1 MVKTEFEVFLEK
13 EIEKGKGVY
22 FPATAG
28 FLRRAFIKHLP
39 CGTLHPNP
47 QDEFCS
53 PEIGPNYEIISR
65 YEQDFRILKESQG
78 YEYLKSAVCE
88 PIEVERIHPDG
99 YMILNGHH
107 RWAAALRTDMK
118 KLRVRIVDLTQ
129 EKDIRKMLSASRSD
143 RRVTLD
149 LDEVVFRPETDPFL
163 EKPLR
168 FPIRRIYK
176 ERLRRGI
183 PGLFYLLNRLGYDIW
198 VYTANNLSLDYLRY
212 YFKHYHTHVDG
223 IITGAARKMEDGSRL
238 QEELSKAINAK
249 YAVTVHVDNS
259 TVVRTVRDGSTF
271 DEFPLTDGGDGWVR
285 EVVKVFEEMQK
296 NEQ

>member
-39 CGTLHPNP
+39 CGALHPNP

-65 YEQDFRILKESQG
+65 YEQDFRILKDSQG

-107 RWAAALRTDMK
+107 RWAAALRTGMK
-118 KLRVRIVDLTQ
+118 K
-129 EKDIRKMLSASRSD
+129 
-143 RRVTLD
+143 
-149 LDEVVFRPETDPFL
+149 
-163 EKPLR
+163 
-168 FPIRRIYK
+168 
-176 ERLRRGI
+176 
-183 PGLFYLLNRLGYDIW
+183 LLNRLGYDIW

-259 TVVRTVRDGSTF
+259 TVVRTVRDRSTF
-271 DEFPLTDGGDGWVR
+271 DEFPLTDGGDGWVQ

>member
-1 MVKTEFEVFLEK
+1 MVKTEFEIFLEK

-22 FPATAG
+22 FPAAAG
-28 FLRRAFIKHLP
+28 FLRRAFIKRLP

-53 PEIGPNYEIISR
+53 PEVGPNYEIISR
-65 YEQDFRILKESQG
+65 YEQDFRILKDNQG

-107 RWAAALRTDMK
+107 RWAAALRTGMK

-129 EKDIRKMLSASRSD
+129 EKDIRKMLSTSRSD
-143 RRVTLD
+143 RRVTMD
-149 LDEVVFRPETDPFL
+149 LDEVIFRPETDPFL

-168 FPIRRIYK
+168 FPLRRIYK
-176 ERLRRGI
+176 QRLRRGI

-212 YFKHYHTHVDG
+212 YFNHYHTHVDG
-223 IITGAARKMEDGSRL
+223 IITGAARKMEDGYRL
-238 QEELSKAINAK
+238 QEELSKAINEK
-249 YAVTVHVDNS
+249 YAITVHLDNS
-259 TVVRTVRDGSTF
+259 SVVRTVRGGSSI
-271 DEFPLTDGGDGWVR
+271 DEFSLTDGGEGWAR
-285 EVVKVFEEMQK
+285 EVAKVFEEMQ
-296 NEQ
+296 